1 VHIIAHLTGRLWG
14 TREAYDIDLDKI
26 LKVAKQTNTHLE
38 INAFPQRLDLNDLH
52 ARQAKEMGVKLAIS
66 TDSHTVDQ
74 LEAIKFGISVARR
87 GWLAKD
93 DVINTFEV
101 KELLRTIR
109 K

>member
-1 VHIIAHLTGRLWG
+1 
-14 TREAYDIDLDKI
+14 
-26 LKVAKQTNTHLE
+26 
-38 INAFPQRLDLNDLH
+38 
-52 ARQAKEMGVKLAIS
+52 MGVKLAIS